1 MTELDANTEDK
12 GRLGKVADGVGK
24 FARGKVSSILGRNS
38 KAEEHTIENQEI
50 LEPALEEH
58 DIDDIAGDVDA
69 ENEQI
74 SEEDS
79 VFTDTT
85 DELSGE
91 GKESQKEKKL
101 DPYKVAIIE
110 YNNTYTLMSDKGL
123 ELFRQRERSVDLIEY
138 VRMLVNSIAKTPKDF
153 ETKIES
159 ISHKRAEFL
168 ESEELARQELELA
181 RESAFGAA
189 AGLAAGAAVA
199 SLAPSAAL
207 WVATTFGTAS
217 TGTAIASL
225 SGAAAN
231 GAALAWLGGG
241 AVAVGGGGMA
251 SGSALL
257 ALTGPVGWAIG
268 GTSLL
273 VTISLYTHKQL
284 KNRAVKQQALESVKK
299 NTARLNSSAAQIE
312 SLLQQS
318 TAFREKLAESY
329 SNCLQFFGA
338 DYQSLTSDQQK
349 QLATLVNNTTSCAFH
364 LAERIEPNEEDE

>member
-1 MTELDANTEDK
+1 MAELETNGEDK
-12 GRLGKVADGVGK
+12 GRLGKVADEIGN
-24 FARGKVSSILGRNS
+24 FARGKAPSFFGKNS
-38 KAEEHTIENQEI
+38 KVEGDISEDSETA
-50 LEPALEEH
+50 EPALDEQ
-58 DIDDIAGDVDA
+58 DINDIAGDDDA
-69 ENEQI
+69 EYVETSEDDNE
-74 SEEDS
+74 
-79 VFTDTT
+79 FTFTA
-85 DELSGE
+85 DESSSD
-91 GKESQKEKKL
+91 GKENQKVKKL
-101 DPYKVAIIE
+101 DPYKVATIE

-138 VRMLVNSIAKTPKDF
+138 VRILVNSIAKTPKDF
-153 ETKIES
+153 DTKIEG
-159 ISHKRAEFL
+159 INKKRAEFL
-168 ESEELARQELELA
+168 ESEEFARQELELA
-181 RESAFGAA
+181 RKSAFGTA

-231 GAALAWLGGG
+231 SAALAWLGGG
-241 AVAVGGGGMA
+241 AVVAGGGGMA

-257 ALTGPVGWAIG
+257 ALAGPVGWAIG

-284 KNRAVKQQALESVKK
+284 KSRAVKQKALESIKK
-299 NTARLNSSAAQIE
+299 NTAKLNNSAVQIGN
-312 SLLQQS
+312 LLQQS

-364 LAERIEPNEEDE
+364 LAERIEPNEENE